1 MSNPNKTAD
10 DQLDY
15 PFLLVTHM
23 VCADRQIHSEE
34 SKALHELANQIELGQ
49 RTKGEMEKILT
60 QDEHQMSVKDV
71 TCGVPPG
78 QRIEAMRQILALAY
92 IDGFSSALEREMI
105 EQVAQIWNWPADL
118 IQRLIA
124 AAGLTANRFI
134 GNDNDQP
141 ELSVG
146 ARLLTGSESILSR
159 SLLNKLTE
167 IAPQNVGRQVEQLR
181 QEILLAGPEYDD
193 AVRQCAAIAL

>member
-1 MSNPNKTAD
+1 MSNSIATAD
-10 DQLDY
+10 EQLDY

-23 VCADRQIHSEE
+23 VCADGQIHSEE

-105 EQVAQIWNWPADL
+105 EQVAQIWNWPAEL

-134 GNDNDQP
+134 GNGNDQP